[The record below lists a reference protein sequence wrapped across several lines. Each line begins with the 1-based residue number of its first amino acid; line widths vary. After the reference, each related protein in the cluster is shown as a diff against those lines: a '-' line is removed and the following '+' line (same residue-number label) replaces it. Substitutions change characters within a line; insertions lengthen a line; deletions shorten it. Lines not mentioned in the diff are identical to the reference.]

1 MKKVKKTH
9 RLVEKQRKDIM
20 KSNKLVKKSQKVTN

>member
-20 KSNKLVKKSQKVTN
+20 KSNKLVKKVTNL